1 MTASVR
7 LTIAFDD
14 FHLDSFTITPTYTYS
29 TNSTQNSIR
38 NINNTSHYKIVT
50 DLRQHINSIPGIKKK
65 SHSLNAHEKNDVI
78 ASEINDEN
86 ETYSMLKLKI
96 LSAIEF
102 IRSKRRRAD
111 IESIYDQLTKTNS
124 FNLEISS
131 IDEALSKLIDHNLV
145 SKKKTSA
152 GLDSFRV
159 LT

>member
-14 FHLDSFTITPTYTYS
+14 FHLDSFTITPIYTYS

-50 DLRQHINSIPGIKKK
+50 DLGQLINSISVIKNK
-65 SHSLNAHEKNDVI
+65 SHSVIAHEKNDVI

-86 ETYSMLKLKI
+86 DTYSMLKLKI

-102 IRSKRRRAD
+102 IRSEKD
-111 IESIYDQLTKTNS
+111 
-124 FNLEISS
+124 
-131 IDEALSKLIDHNLV
+131 
-145 SKKKTSA
+145 
-152 GLDSFRV
+152 V